1 LNDPIDPALKILEPS
16 DQMEMGHTLSDH
28 LYYLILAFQIA
39 ASCVGQVTPV
49 FRQAIWLIVHVHVY
63 VH

>member
-1 LNDPIDPALKILEPS
+1 
-16 DQMEMGHTLSDH
+16 MEMGHTLSDH